1 MAGSSSE
8 GKKKKKTV
16 TKKKELISHIRYQT
30 VEFREEDMVKVG
42 DHMDEYFAKIIR
54 DINRIES
61 RHMRARDNVLK
72 QYYEK
77 GYVEKDA
84 YQKGY
89 EAAGEDE
96 ECEDEESLPAAGEDG
111 EESLPAAGDQE
122 SSPAGAED
130 LPAPHPGRK
139 S

>member
-1 MAGSSSE
+1 
-8 GKKKKKTV
+8 
-16 TKKKELISHIRYQT
+16 
-30 VEFREEDMVKVG
+30 MVKVG

-89 EAAGEDE
+89 EAAG
-96 ECEDEESLPAAGEDG
+96 
-111 EESLPAAGDQE
+111 
-122 SSPAGAED
+122 AED

>member
-1 MAGSSSE
+1 MSSSSDQGKKKATAASAAEKEGKKPTTIAGSSSE
-8 GKKKKKTV
+8 GKKKKTTA
-16 TKKKELISHIRYQT
+16 TKKKELMSQAEIDSHIRYQT

-96 ECEDEESLPAAGEDG
+96 ESIC
-111 EESLPAAGDQE
+111 
-122 SSPAGAED
+122 
-130 LPAPHPGRK
+130 R
-139 S
+139 

>member
-1 MAGSSSE
+1 M
-8 GKKKKKTV
+8 
-16 TKKKELISHIRYQT
+16 R
-30 VEFREEDMVKVG
+30 RMVKVG

-96 ECEDEESLPAAGEDG
+96 ESIC
-111 EESLPAAGDQE
+111 
-122 SSPAGAED
+122 
-130 LPAPHPGRK
+130 R
-139 S
+139 

>member
-1 MAGSSSE
+1 MSSSSDQGKKKATAASAAEKEGKKPTTMAGSSSE
-8 GKKKKKTV
+8 GKKKKTTATK
-16 TKKKELISHIRYQT
+16 KKKELMSQAEIDSHIRYQT

-96 ECEDEESLPAAGEDG
+96 ESIC
-111 EESLPAAGDQE
+111 
-122 SSPAGAED
+122 
-130 LPAPHPGRK
+130 R
-139 S
+139 

>member
-1 MAGSSSE
+1 MSSSSDQGKKKATAASAAEKEGKKPTTMAGSSSE
-8 GKKKKKTV
+8 GKKKKT
-16 TKKKELISHIRYQT
+16 TATKKELMSQAEIDSHIRYQT

-96 ECEDEESLPAAGEDG
+96 ESIC
-111 EESLPAAGDQE
+111 
-122 SSPAGAED
+122 
-130 LPAPHPGRK
+130 R
-139 S
+139 